1 MLCLSPEIKAL
12 WRQLRK
18 WTSDHNWEFL
28 IIPKLQKLTK
38 TKFNLLLNLKLNFEK
53 TRIYLYSKRTT
64 SPHPPT
70 YQLSHWRGGTVICI
84 IAQFNLSFL
93 VTLCKQSIATRNQ
106 LLFSQSKCT
115 FARGHPATSVFS
127 REKIDI
133 YIYFLVRGRGFSSL
147 SHTHKFSTKWW
158 NVHLSVARTRTG
170 FGRYQLKICNDIN
183 VYLNTAKFRRHL
195 QSRDNKW
202 CCKSMTPPLPGS
214 CHDLGQ

>member
-38 TKFNLLLNLKLNFEK
+38 TKFNLLLNLELNFER
-53 TRIYLYSKRTT
+53 TRIYFYTANVPHL
-64 SPHPPT
+64 PIHPPT
-70 YQLSHWRGGTVICI
+70 SCYIEGAELSSVSLLRPI
-84 IAQFNLSFL
+84 SPFL

-170 FGRYQLKICNDIN
+170 FGRYQLKICKDTIIN
-183 VYLNTAKFRRHL
+183 VYLNTFSLVIISEVVRAWPL
-195 QSRDNKW
+195 LCPDLV
-202 CCKSMTPPLPGS
+202 MT
-214 CHDLGQ
+214 